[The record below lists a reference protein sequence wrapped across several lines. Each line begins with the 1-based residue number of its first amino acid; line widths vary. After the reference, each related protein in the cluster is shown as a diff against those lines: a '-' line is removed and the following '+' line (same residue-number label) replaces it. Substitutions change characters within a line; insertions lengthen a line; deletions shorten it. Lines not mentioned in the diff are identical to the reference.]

1 MKFNQSEISDIIQL
15 AWDDQ
20 TDFSH
25 ITKIYEINEGD
36 VKKIMKN
43 NIKRKSYEIWRK
55 RISEFTFVKKKSL
68 NLYDLKSNYFIN
80 NYFKKKST
88 YSFPKIIYP
97 YSPV

>member
-1 MKFNQSEISDIIQL
+1 MKFNQTQIGDIIQM

-36 VKKIMKN
+36 VKKIMKK

-55 RISEFTFVKKKSL
+55 RIHQRSAQRTQ
-68 NLYDLKSNYFIN
+68 LKGKIN
-80 NYFKKKST
+80 
-88 YSFPKIIYP
+88 
-97 YSPV
+97 V

>member
-36 VKKIMKN
+36 VKKIMKS
-43 NIKRKSYEIWRK
+43 NIKHKSYEIWRK
-55 RISEFTFVKKKSL
+55 RISQRSAQKTQ
-68 NLYDLKSNYFIN
+68 LKG
-80 NYFKKKST
+80 KT
-88 YSFPKIIYP
+88 H
-97 YSPV
+97 V

>member
-1 MKFNQSEISDIIQL
+1 MPQTVIDLKILLICTINMKFSDSQISDIIQM

-55 RISEFTFVKKKSL
+55 RIHQRSAQRTQ
-68 NLYDLKSNYFIN
+68 LKGKMN
-80 NYFKKKST
+80 
-88 YSFPKIIYP
+88 
-97 YSPV
+97 V

>member
-43 NIKRKSYEIWRK
+43 NIKRKSYESWRK
-55 RISEFTFVKKKSL
+55 RISQRSAQKTQIKGKTHV
-68 NLYDLKSNYFIN
+68 
-80 NYFKKKST
+80 
-88 YSFPKIIYP
+88 
-97 YSPV
+97 

>member
-36 VKKIMKN
+36 VKKIMKS

-55 RISEFTFVKKKSL
+55 RISQRSTQKTQ
-68 NLYDLKSNYFIN
+68 LKGKTHF
-80 NYFKKKST
+80 
-88 YSFPKIIYP
+88 
-97 YSPV
+97 

>member
-36 VKKIMKN
+36 VKKIMKS

-55 RISEFTFVKKKSL
+55 RISQRSAQKTQ
-68 NLYDLKSNYFIN
+68 LKG
-80 NYFKKKST
+80 KT
-88 YSFPKIIYP
+88 HD
-97 YSPV
+97 

>member
-25 ITKIYEINEGD
+25 ITKIYEIKEGD

-55 RISEFTFVKKKSL
+55 RISQRSAQKTQ
-68 NLYDLKSNYFIN
+68 LKG
-80 NYFKKKST
+80 KT
-88 YSFPKIIYP
+88 H
-97 YSPV
+97 V

>member
-20 TDFSH
+20 TDFNH

-55 RISEFTFVKKKSL
+55 RISQRSAQKTQ
-68 NLYDLKSNYFIN
+68 LKG
-80 NYFKKKST
+80 KT
-88 YSFPKIIYP
+88 H
-97 YSPV
+97 V

>member
-1 MKFNQSEISDIIQL
+1 MKFSVSEISDIIEL

-25 ITKIYEINEGD
+25 ITKLYNIDEGE

-55 RISEFTFVKKKSL
+55 RIAQRSTQKTQ
-68 NLYDLKSNYFIN
+68 LKGRAHG
-80 NYFKKKST
+80 
-88 YSFPKIIYP
+88 
-97 YSPV
+97 

>member
-1 MKFNQSEISDIIQL
+1 MKFNQTQIGDIIQM

-25 ITKIYEINEGD
+25 LKKIYEINEGD

-55 RISEFTFVKKKSL
+55 RIHQRSVQKTQ
-68 NLYDLKSNYFIN
+68 LKGKMN
-80 NYFKKKST
+80 
-88 YSFPKIIYP
+88 
-97 YSPV
+97 V

>member
-1 MKFNQSEISDIIQL
+1 MKFNQTQIGDIIQM

-43 NIKRKSYEIWRK
+43 NIKRKSFEIWIK
-55 RISEFTFVKKKSL
+55 RILERSAQRTQ
-68 NLYDLKSNYFIN
+68 LKGKIN
-80 NYFKKKST
+80 
-88 YSFPKIIYP
+88 
-97 YSPV
+97 V

>member
-1 MKFNQSEISDIIQL
+1 MKFNQTQIGDIIQM

-43 NIKRKSYEIWRK
+43 
-55 RISEFTFVKKKSL
+55 
-68 NLYDLKSNYFIN
+68 
-80 NYFKKKST
+80 
-88 YSFPKIIYP
+88 
-97 YSPV
+97 

>member
-1 MKFNQSEISDIIQL
+1 MKFNQTQIGDIIQM

-43 NIKRKSYEIWRK
+43 NYHLNKISFLLSEVSYSVRLKLLYVIVDL
-55 RISEFTFVKKKSL
+55 TLKKL
-68 NLYDLKSNYFIN
+68 VMLYK
-80 NYFKKKST
+80 
-88 YSFPKIIYP
+88 
-97 YSPV
+97 